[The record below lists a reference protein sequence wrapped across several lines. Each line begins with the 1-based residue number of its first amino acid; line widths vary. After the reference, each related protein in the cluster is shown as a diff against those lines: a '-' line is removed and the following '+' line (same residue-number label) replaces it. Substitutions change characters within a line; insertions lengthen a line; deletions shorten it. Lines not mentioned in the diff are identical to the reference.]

1 MEFTHRDGRTVN
13 GQIRTQRIATSLA
26 LLMVVGLAGPAQAQ
40 RRGAIED
47 DLTLVEAEVKG
58 LEARFDG
65 LEGEISAGS
74 LSRSPRVISERYDEA
89 LYAFVVEDYERC
101 ALLFFSLIENEDL
114 LGDERMPRAQWNLA
128 QCLFLDGNL
137 IPAQE
142 RFKLIVDKGTSHPF
156 YGDSL
161 LKLIEIYGRTG
172 NVALFNEYYNTFIR
186 NSQDG
191 SPTSLRIRYE
201 MGKTL
206 FFQGK
211 LPESQAIFS
220 AFPQGSTYTP
230 QAHYF
235 SGAILVQEGRIAEDS
250 GDADLSR
257 QKYRQALVSFQ
268 ETLQF
273 PRTTEEHDRVKDLCN
288 LAIARLHY
296 ERGEVP
302 DAISAY
308 AKVGAGSLYYADALY
323 ERIWANIESA
333 AQEGVELRRKQRYA
347 AALDSIEI
355 FNLTFPN
362 DVREPALRLLA
373 GHVRVK
379 MDAYEDAIEH
389 YGDASLH
396 FEEIKTLVSQIV
408 TSGADPMVYFN
419 QLVDDD
425 RFVAEADLTVPP
437 PAVRKAK
444 QDERVG
450 EAVRVSGDLYRQQ
463 DDIEDAN
470 DLLDLLERA
479 LSEST
484 SRDLLQVY
492 RLHRQAVASTDAAGV
507 LLRQRLVDIE
517 LRWHEENGPGSVQS
531 RVAAIRATGNAAT
544 TLADAQRVAQ
554 ERVEVLNMQAGAVGT
569 RLYNTELGARD
580 LLDRLLAVEEYMVG
594 ARARGERTRDQEIEL
609 RTEIEK
615 ERRLLR
621 SVIDD
626 LEDLSKRLSP
636 RVLTGRL
643 IIKTNE
649 DLRGRQDEA
658 VVELASKEAELA
670 QLRASAGSAEFLRK
684 VETLRQ
690 RLLTLDDKSASL
702 KNRLDDAE
710 ATEVVAIKEEV
721 SAQRTTVAG
730 LEGEGEDIGVE
741 NTRVAG
747 RIGQNAFTQVVDFYE
762 DMLTRADMGVADVY
776 WYRKES
782 LSQEKRDLARESNE
796 RLRILQDAF
805 RDVLGDE
812 E

>member
-1 MEFTHRDGRTVN
+1 MN
-13 GQIRTQRIATSLA
+13 GQIRAQRVASTLA
-26 LLMVVGLAGPAQAQ
+26 LLMVVGAAGTAQAQ

-47 DLTLVEAEVKG
+47 DLLLVEAEVKG
-58 LEARFDG
+58 LEARFSG

-101 ALLFFSLIENEDL
+101 GLLFFSLIENEDL
-114 LGDERMPRAQWNLA
+114 LGDERLPRAQWNLA

-137 IPAQE
+137 VPAQE
-142 RFKLIVDKGTSHPF
+142 RFKLIVDEGSSHPF

-172 NVALFNEYYNTFIR
+172 NVELFNQYYNTFIR

-211 LPESQAIFS
+211 LPESQAIFA

-230 QAHYF
+230 QSHYF
-235 SGAILVQEGRIAEDS
+235 SGAILVQEGRDAEES
-250 GDADLSR
+250 GDQDLAR
-257 QKYRQALVSFQ
+257 QKFRQALVKFQ
-268 ETLQF
+268 ETLGF

-302 DAISAY
+302 EAIGAY

-333 AQEGVELRRKQRYA
+333 AQETVELRRKQRYA
-347 AALDSIEI
+347 SALDSIEI

-379 MDAYEDAIEH
+379 MDAFEEAIEH

-396 FEEIKTLVSQIV
+396 FEEIKDLVSQIV

-419 QLVDDD
+419 QLVETD
-425 RFVAEADLTVPP
+425 RSVAEADLTVPP

-450 EAVRVSGDLYRQQ
+450 EAVRISGDLYRQQ
-463 DDIEDAN
+463 DDIDDAN

-507 LLRQRLVDIE
+507 LLRQRLVDVE

-531 RVAAIRATGNAAT
+531 RVAAIRASGNAAT
-544 TLADAQRVAQ
+544 SLADAQRVAQ

-580 LLDRLLAVEEYMVG
+580 VLDRLLAVEEYMVG
-594 ARARGERTRDQEIEL
+594 ARARGERTRDQEMEL
-609 RTEIEK
+609 RTEIEA
-615 ERRLLR
+615 ERRLLN
-621 SVIDD
+621 SVIEE
-626 LEDLSKRLSP
+626 LGDLSKRLSP

-643 IIKTNE
+643 IIRTNE
-649 DLRGRQDEA
+649 DLRDRQGDA
-658 VVELASKEAELA
+658 VIELASKEAELA
-670 QLRASAGSAEFLRK
+670 QLRSSAGSVDFLRK
-684 VETLRQ
+684 VEALRQ
-690 RLLTLDDKSASL
+690 RLLALDGKSESL
-702 KNRLDDAE
+702 KLRLDEAE
-710 ATEVVAIKEEV
+710 ATEVVAIKQEV
-721 SAQRTTVAG
+721 SAQRSTVSG
-730 LEGEGEDIGVE
+730 LEGEGEDIGVD

-747 RIGQNAFTQVVDFYE
+747 RIGQDAFTQVVDFYE

-805 RDVLGDE
+805 KDVLGDE